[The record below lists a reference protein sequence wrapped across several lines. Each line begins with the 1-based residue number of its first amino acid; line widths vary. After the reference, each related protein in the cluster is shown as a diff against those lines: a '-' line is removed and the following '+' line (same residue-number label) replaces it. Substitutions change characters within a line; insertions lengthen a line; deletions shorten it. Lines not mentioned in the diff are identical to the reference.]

1 MNERIKDLIKTK
13 SNILFPGTDTVDCE
27 ISDIEK
33 FAELIVKECAYLV
46 NHQQRTTGYTTHA
59 KMLCE
64 EFGIEFKDEDFFGVG
79 MSTEDKKNLIKELL
93 GVNRD

>member
-1 MNERIKDLIKTK
+1 MNQRIQELMKQSGAYDYYEV
-13 SNILFPGTDTVDCE
+13 NEGVDGDE
-27 ISDIEK
+27 QPMIK

-64 EFGIEFKDEDFFGVG
+64 EFGVEFKEEDYFSRDE
-79 MSTEDKKNLIKELL
+79 E
-93 GVNRD
+93 